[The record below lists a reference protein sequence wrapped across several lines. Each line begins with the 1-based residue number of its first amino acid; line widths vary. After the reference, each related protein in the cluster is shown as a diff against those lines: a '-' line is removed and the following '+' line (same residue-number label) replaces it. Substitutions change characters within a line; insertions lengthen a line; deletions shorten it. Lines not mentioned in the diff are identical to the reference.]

1 MSNLAGATG
10 AITNIAYLGFT
21 LGALGLALNF
31 TQRAFDQVPDY
42 RGKTRRSK
50 PVFDTQL
57 PKKKNQDSYDFY
69 SGYQTESAVPY
80 DYGSDY
86 GMGYGYGMK
95 ENGKKKQSLSSDDM
109 FDLSRYF

>member
-10 AITNIAYLGFT
+10 AITNIVGLGFT

-50 PVFDTQL
+50 PIMDMGL
-57 PKKKNQDSYDFY
+57 PKKKNQNSYDFY
-69 SGYQTESAVPY
+69 GGYQTESAVPY